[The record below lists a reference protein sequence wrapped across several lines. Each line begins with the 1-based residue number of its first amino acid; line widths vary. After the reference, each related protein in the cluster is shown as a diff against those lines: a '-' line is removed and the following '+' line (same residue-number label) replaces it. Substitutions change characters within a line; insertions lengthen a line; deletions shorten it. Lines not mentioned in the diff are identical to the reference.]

1 MRVAQTRQI
10 RSVFSSLDLSFL
22 ARLGAELEQQRD
34 IRLTCVPRPRAEL
47 LPVVRELQPD
57 ILLLDCGA
65 HDPHQT
71 SLLET
76 LRTTAART
84 RVILFF
90 EGDGQGAIV
99 DALEHG
105 VRGCLLKT
113 CSPECCLR
121 AVRAVDAGDV
131 WAGRKALAQ
140 LLDSLRARM
149 QAAQK
154 PAVEPIPGL
163 TLREAEVV
171 VRIKGGMTNKEVARQ
186 LGISETT
193 VKTHLQHVFHK
204 LHISRRVELWHRAL
218 GSAPVGMSLMR

>member
-1 MRVAQTRQI
+1 VAQSRQI
-10 RSVFSSLDLSFL
+10 RTLFSPLDMSFL
-22 ARLGAELEQQRD
+22 LHLCAELEQQRD
-34 IRLTCVPRPRAEL
+34 IRLTCVLRRSAEL
-47 LPVVRELQPD
+47 LQVVRELQPD

-65 HDPHQT
+65 HDQHQR

-76 LRTTAART
+76 IRTTAAHT
-84 RVILFF
+84 KVILFF
-90 EGDGQGAIV
+90 DCDAQDAII

-121 AVRAVDAGDV
+121 AIRAVDGGDM

-140 LLDSLRARM
+140 LLDSLMAQVR
-149 QAAQK
+149 AAQE
-154 PAVEPIPGL
+154 PAVERIPGL
-163 TLREAEVV
+163 TLRELEVV

-218 GSAPVGMSLMR
+218 GSAPLGMSLMR